1 MQAPSPPLS
10 LGLLEEAS
18 YAAAEPSFD
27 TQSDPHSDPH
37 SDSRSEP
44 SFDTQSD
51 THSET
56 QSEAEPT
63 DAICTS
69 AICTSAICT
78 PQRKRPGH
86 PLYSETDT
94 TVHFG
99 NQCPERLVSKLLKT
113 VTDVTQTAQTALQ
126 TTQTAQQTALQTAQP
141 NEAQEFRPFV
151 LSHSRSPQQLSGI
164 RCVSCMSRLHGFVD
178 CDLTLCKRCLLFH
191 RPYRNCRESQRQ
203 SLRQSRQSL
212 RQSRQSLRQSR
223 PTHDDKNT
231 PFDSQR
237 LLLMQSQPARKEGST
252 SALILSLEDRTQQ
265 ERQWCTDTVPEIEI
279 NFKNQNRFFHKKHW
293 KKKKNKGYKG
303 YRKWR

>member
-27 TQSDPHSDPH
+27 TQSDPHSDSH
-37 SDSRSEP
+37 SDPHSEP

-51 THSET
+51 TQSDTHSDP
-56 QSEAEPT
+56 EPT
-63 DAICTS
+63 D

-86 PLYSETDT
+86 PLHSEKDT

-99 NQCPERLVSKLLKT
+99 NQCPERLVSKLIKT
-113 VTDVTQTAQTALQ
+113 VTDVTQTTQTALQTTQTALQ
-126 TTQTAQQTALQTAQP
+126 TTQTAQQTAQTAQQTAQP

-164 RCVSCMSRLHGFVD
+164 RCVSCMSRLHGFAD
-178 CDLTLCKRCLLFH
+178 CDLTLCKYCLLFH
-191 RPYRNCRESQRQ
+191 RPYTNCRSQRQTYKQSWQSLRQPRQ
-203 SLRQSRQSL
+203 SLRSM
-212 RQSRQSLRQSR
+212 
-223 PTHDDKNT
+223 HDDKNT

-237 LLLMQSQPARKEGST
+237 LLLMRPQPARKEGASP
-252 SALILSLEDRTQQ
+252 LILSLEDTTQQ
-265 ERQWCTDTVPEIEI
+265 ERQWCTDTVPEIQT
-279 NFKNQNRFFHKKHW
+279 NFRAQNSLFNKKHW
-293 KKKKNKGYKG
+293 RKKKNKGY
-303 YRKWR
+303 RKWR